1 MPRIL
6 PLAALV
12 CALSACYSG
21 PPAEPIELEPSATS
35 NPTST
40 VEVND
45 VRVSIDAQGWHSN
58 HARIAEDVVPIR
70 IAIRNDS
77 DRPMLFRY
85 RDVTLLDASGRE
97 LAALPPYAID
107 AGGEVVLIE
116 RPRFEQRE
124 YELIPRYRRYYRDD
138 DVVIYGR
145 HIDDDDRDYYVTSYR
160 RWRHVPTA
168 DMLAFAL
175 PEGVL
180 KPGGSASGYL
190 YFDGSGLRPGDS
202 VTLNA
207 SLYAP
212 DDHGRITPLA
222 KVTLPFEAG

>member
-1 MPRIL
+1 MTRL
-6 PLAALV
+6 LGLTALL
-12 CALSACYSG
+12 CALGGCYSG
-21 PPAEPIELEPSATS
+21 PTAEPIVLEPSATS

-45 VRVSIDAQGWHSN
+45 VKVSIDARDWHSH
-58 HARIAEDVVPIR
+58 HARIAEDVIPIR
-70 IAIRNDS
+70 IAFRNDS
-77 DRPMLFRY
+77 DRPVVFRY

-97 LAALPPYAID
+97 LAALPPYALD
-107 AGGEVVLIE
+107 ERGEVVLIE
-116 RPRFEQRE
+116 RPRFEQRD
-124 YELIPRYRRYYRDD
+124 YELIPRYRRYYREN

-145 HIDDDDRDYYVTSYR
+145 SIDDDDRDYYVTSYQ
-160 RWRHVPTA
+160 RWRHAPTA

-180 KPGGSASGYL
+180 KPGGTASGYL